1 MAGGKTNMAKFDP
14 KQVNLYK
21 QSQEIL
27 KDSQSAPEKKFSLSG
42 ILGLNQTIEIN
53 SQEPD
58 QTPKINWSQEFLLSN
73 TEKQITAKRDQD
85 LSQALEEIRQEIKK
99 LVSSTNDLD
108 KEIENVV
115 LENIPEVSEYQIN
128 FLTRIKNFILNF
140 RQNIDEAQNWLATFN
155 TKKKK
160 RNYYWST
167 ARNKK
172 QGGEQYLT
180 SSEHSASRSVN

>member
-1 MAGGKTNMAKFDP
+1 MAGGKTNMVKFDP
-14 KQVNLYK
+14 KQANLYK

-27 KDSQSAPEKKFSLSG
+27 KESQSAPEPKLSLSG
-42 ILGLNQTIEIN
+42 ILGLNQTIEFN
-53 SQEPD
+53 PQKHD
-58 QTPKINWSQEFLLSN
+58 QTPKINWSQEYILGNS
-73 TEKQITAKRDQD
+73 EKQLTAKRDQD
-85 LSQALEEIRQEIKK
+85 LSRALEEIRQEIKK
-99 LVSSTNDLD
+99 LISTTDNLD
-108 KEIENVV
+108 KEIQDIA

-140 RQNIDEAQNWLATFN
+140 RQNIDEAQSWLASFN

-180 SSEHSASRSVN
+180 SNEHSASRSVN